1 MVYTVVV
8 GFNSLD
14 IQNQVNKLLADK
26 WELLGGIATAYNKYE
41 DKFQYSQAM
50 VKNEK

>member
-1 MVYTVVV
+1 MVYTIVV
-8 GFNSLD
+8 GFNSPD

-26 WELLGGIATAYNKYE
+26 WKLLGGIAIAYNKYE

-50 VKNEK
+50 FKIAK